1 MGCECCKDTDSKRY
15 SECQSI
21 IEKIKSMSSS
31 QAQGWR
37 FRAPCGIPYTFGAKF
52 FAKSKKEKR
61 RLEILYYSIQF
72 ILVLLIILA
81 LLFM

>member
-1 MGCECCKDTDSKRY
+1 MGYDCCKETDPKRY
-15 SECQSI
+15 RECQSL
-21 IEKIKSMSSS
+21 IETIASMKAS
-31 QAQGWR
+31 QAQDWR
-37 FRAPCGIPYTFGAKF
+37 FRAPCGVPYTFDAKF

-72 ILVLLIILA
+72 ILGLLIILA